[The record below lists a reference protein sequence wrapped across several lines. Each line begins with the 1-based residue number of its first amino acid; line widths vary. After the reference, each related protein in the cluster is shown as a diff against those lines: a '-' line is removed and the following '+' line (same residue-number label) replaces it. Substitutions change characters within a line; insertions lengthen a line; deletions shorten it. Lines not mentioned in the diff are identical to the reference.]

1 MSVGSKM
8 KREPVKGEILLEM
21 RRLSVETGPRDGAT
35 TILHGVDLCV
45 KRGEVLGVIG
55 ESGAGKSTIG
65 LAAIGL
71 VRPGCRISGGSVG
84 FGGASLF
91 ESPASVSRQLR
102 GTRIAYVAQS
112 AIASFNPAHR
122 LLAQTIESSVVHGV
136 MSAEQAAAR
145 ARSLY
150 AQLQLPDPDHFGDR
164 FPHQVSGG
172 QLQRAMIAMALMS
185 DPDLIVF
192 DEPTTA
198 LDVTTQIEVLRSI
211 KALVESRHLSAIY
224 VSHDLALVAQ
234 IAHRIVVLRYGR
246 VVETAETRQ
255 MLAAPAEDYTRTLW
269 GVRQLVKVPAPAARP
284 IIALSGIA
292 AAYGDLQV
300 LHDIDIA
307 VPRGHTVALVGE
319 SGSGKST
326 IARVITGVHAPSAGA
341 VEFDGTRL
349 APDLRHRT
357 RDQLRRIQLI
367 HQNPDTALNPR
378 RSIAQT
384 LARPIAIF
392 DQRPRSA
399 RRQRLAELMDLV
411 GLPQGHLDR
420 RPGELS
426 GGEKQRVAIAR
437 ALAANPD
444 VIVCDEVTS
453 ALDQIVQRDIIELLN
468 RLQRELGIT
477 YVFITHDLAT
487 VRAIADE
494 VVVLQKGRVVE
505 QGEKTE
511 VLSPPHDPY
520 TELLI
525 ASVPE
530 MDPDWLVRVEAKMAA
545 RAGRA

>member
-1 MSVGSKM
+1 MNPEP
-8 KREPVKGEILLEM
+8 KRGEALLET
-21 RRLSVETGPRDGAT
+21 RGLVVETGPRGAASR
-35 TILHGVDLCV
+35 ILHGVDLCV
-45 KRGEVLGVIG
+45 NRGEVLGVIG

-71 VRPGCRISGGSVG
+71 VRPGCRIAGGEVVFAG
-84 FGGASLF
+84 TSLF
-91 ESPASVSRQLR
+91 EAPPETSRRLR

-122 LLAQTIESSVVHGV
+122 LLAQTIESSVAHGL
-136 MSAEQAAAR
+136 MSVEQASAR
-145 ARSLY
+145 ARLLY
-150 AQLQLPDPDHFGDR
+150 AQLQLPDPETFGDR

-172 QLQRAMIAMALMS
+172 QLQRAMIAMALMA
-185 DPDLIVF
+185 DPDLVVF

-234 IAHRIVVLRYGR
+234 IAHRIVVLRHGR
-246 VVETAETRQ
+246 VVETAETRR
-255 MLAAPAEDYTRTLW
+255 MLAAPEADYTRTLW
-269 GVRQLVKVPAPAARP
+269 GVRHLVKSPPPAAGP
-284 IIALSGIA
+284 VVTLTGIS
-292 AAYGDLQV
+292 AAYGDLEV
-300 LHDIDIA
+300 LADID
-307 VPRGHTVALVGE
+307 VEVTRGHTVALVGE

-326 IARVITGVHAPSAGA
+326 LARVITGVHPPSAGV
-341 VEFDGTRL
+341 VEFDGVRL
-349 APDLRHRT
+349 AHDLHRRS

-378 RSIAQT
+378 RTTAQT
-384 LARPIAIF
+384 LARPIAVF
-392 DQRPRSA
+392 DARPRRD
-399 RRQRLAELMDLV
+399 RRRRLEELMDLV
-411 GLPQGHLDR
+411 GLPHGHLER
-420 RPGELS
+420 RPNELS

-437 ALAANPD
+437 ALAANPE
-444 VIVCDEVTS
+444 VIICDEVTS

-494 VVVLQKGRVVE
+494 VVVLRKGRIVD
-505 QGEKTE
+505 QGRKAD
-511 VLSPPHDPY
+511 VLSPPREAY

-530 MDPDWLVRVEAKMAA
+530 MDPDWLSRLEA
-545 RAGRA
+545 RRNNVSPRP